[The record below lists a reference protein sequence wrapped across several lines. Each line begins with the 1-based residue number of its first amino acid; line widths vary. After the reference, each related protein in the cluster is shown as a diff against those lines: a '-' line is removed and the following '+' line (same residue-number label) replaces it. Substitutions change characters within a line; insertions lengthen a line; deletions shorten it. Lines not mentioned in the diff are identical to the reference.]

1 MPLQSTLIDDY
12 ETAFLVV
19 AVPKLIL
26 DDRDKAEQ
34 TIKFLQSRRQGLP
47 VALVTC
53 DEVGTPTAYYG
64 RGDLAIRLLRR
75 PAATMAWSDI
85 SLP

>member
-1 MPLQSTLIDDY
+1 VTLQSALINDH
-12 ETAFLVV
+12 ETTFLVV

-34 TIKFLQSRRQGLP
+34 TIRFLQSRRAGLP

-53 DEVGTPTAYYG
+53 DTSGSPTAYYG
-64 RGDLAIRLLRR
+64 PGNLAIRLLRW
-75 PAATMAWSDI
+75 PATTMAWNDMT
-85 SLP
+85 LG